1 MQKNAVYEYEFQY
14 KGISE
19 NIDGKSG
26 SCFTIGCRFIQFY
39 QTSQII
45 KIRKMKIMSYFLLLN

>member
-1 MQKNAVYEYEFQY
+1 MQKNAVYKHEFQY

-26 SCFTIGCRFIQFY
+26 SCFTIDCWAIQFH
-39 QTSQII
+39 QTSQLS
-45 KIRKMKIMSYFLLLN
+45 K